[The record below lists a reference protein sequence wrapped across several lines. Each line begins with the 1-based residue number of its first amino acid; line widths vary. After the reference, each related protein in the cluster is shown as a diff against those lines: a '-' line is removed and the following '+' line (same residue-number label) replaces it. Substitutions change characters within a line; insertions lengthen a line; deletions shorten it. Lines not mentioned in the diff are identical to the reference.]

1 MEEINST
8 DLRDVL
14 NGWEDLPMDW
24 REWFAGEYLS
34 PATCRRL
41 LGAKGAPIVPVS

>member
-1 MEEINST
+1 MEEINSM
-8 DLRDVL
+8 DLDYIL
-14 NGWEDLPMDW
+14 SEWEDLPMDW

-41 LGAKGAPIVPVS
+41 FESKVGDIV

>member
-8 DLRDVL
+8 DLRDIL
-14 NGWEDLPMDW
+14 SEWEDLPPDW

-41 LGAKGAPIVPVS
+41 LESKVGEDV

>member
-8 DLRDVL
+8 DLRDIL
-14 NGWEDLPMDW
+14 SEWEDLPPDW

-34 PATCRRL
+34 PATCRQL
-41 LGAKGAPIVPVS
+41 LESKVGDIV